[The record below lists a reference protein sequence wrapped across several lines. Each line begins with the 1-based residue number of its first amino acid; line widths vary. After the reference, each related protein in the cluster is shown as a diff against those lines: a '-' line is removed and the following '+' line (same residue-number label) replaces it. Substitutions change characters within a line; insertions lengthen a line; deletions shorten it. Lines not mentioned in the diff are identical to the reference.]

1 MNIIIINEFNKLI
14 NLIEFNLNESIK
26 TKNNKARLANIFRL
40 KQIKN
45 ILSIIKKY
53 PEEINLTNLK
63 IFEKID
69 GIGSGTINR
78 IKEILK
84 NGFLEELKNFNFNEI
99 NNNNQL
105 IHELETIIGIG
116 KTSALQLINKG
127 ITSIEDLKYKI
138 LNNKIKVNNKI
149 LLGLKYEGIFKNN
162 IPRKEID
169 NFYKIFTIFINNF
182 NKKYKL
188 DDNNKYIFEICGSY
202 RREKESSNDIDI
214 LISKLNTTHNWYIL
228 NSDYESDKS
237 DKIDT
242 DNESDKSDNETD
254 NETDNKPDNKIF
266 YYLKEIIDELK
277 LPIKMNNNNSLLV
290 DDITDKN
297 IKTKYMGFCKYKDN
311 PIRRID
317 IRFVPYNSYFTAL
330 LYFTGSKEFNTKI
343 RIKANEL
350 GYKLSEYNLI
360 NKNNNKKIKIN
371 SEYDIF
377 KKLKIEYLHPHLR

>member
-26 TKNNKARLANIFRL
+26 TKNNKARIANIFRL

-63 IFEKID
+63 KFEKID

-84 NGFLEELKNFNFNEI
+84 NGFLEELKNFNDI

-116 KTSALQLINKG
+116 KSGALQLIDKG

-169 NFYKIFTIFINNF
+169 KYYKLFNIIINNF
-182 NKKYKL
+182 NNKYKL
-188 DDNNKYIFEICGSY
+188 DDNNRYIFEICGSY
-202 RREKESSNDIDI
+202 RRGKESSNDIDI
-214 LISKLNTTHNWYIL
+214 LISKLNTTNNYYNDSNNNNTDTNT
-228 NSDYESDKS
+228 NSDTNSYT
-237 DKIDT
+237 DT
-242 DNESDKSDNETD
+242 DSNNDNSKKSN
-254 NETDNKPDNKIF
+254 N
-266 YYLKEIIDELK
+266 YYLKLLINELK
-277 LPIKMNNNNSLLV
+277 LPIKNNNNKSLLV

-360 NKNNNKKIKIN
+360 KKDTNKKIKIN
-371 SEYDIF
+371 SEYNIF
-377 KKLKIEYLHPHLR
+377 KKLKMEYLTPDLR